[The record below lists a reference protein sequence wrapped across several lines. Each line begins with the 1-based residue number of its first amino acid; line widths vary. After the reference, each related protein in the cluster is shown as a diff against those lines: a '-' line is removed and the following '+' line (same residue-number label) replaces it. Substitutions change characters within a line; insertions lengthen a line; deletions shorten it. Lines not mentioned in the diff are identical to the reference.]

1 MLPSYLH
8 ITKNIETSLQE
19 VIEGISPAR
28 IAVLMDD
35 NTVRHC
41 LPLVKNILKD
51 AITIIIPPGEKYKS
65 IQSCEKIWEQLT
77 KAQFDRHDLLI
88 NLGGG
93 LIGDMGGFAAST
105 FKRGIAFINVP
116 TTLLSQVDASIG
128 GKLGINF
135 RHFKNHLGVF
145 REPDAV
151 LVSQE
156 FLKTLPEAE
165 LRSGFA
171 EVLKHGIIADEKYF
185 HRSLESWAAQTVRED
200 SDALVATS
208 IGIKQQ
214 IVLQDPTE
222 KGPRK
227 LLNLGH
233 TIGHAMESY
242 FMDNSTILHG
252 EAVAAGIILAAGIS
266 ANAGLLDQIGH
277 KRIVEGVDAIYERIA
292 LSAQDIT
299 AITALTVQDKKN
311 KGGKINMVLPNSI
324 GSCQYDVEVSS
335 DTVNKALKAYSLH

>member
-8 ITKNIETSLQE
+8 LTKNIQTTLQS
-19 VIEGISPAR
+19 VIQSINPGR

-35 NTVRHC
+35 NTAQHC
-41 LPLVKNILKD
+41 LPLVESVVED
-51 AITIIIPPGEKYKS
+51 AVMIVIPPGEQHKS
-65 IQSCEKIWEQLT
+65 IESCRLIWEKLT
-77 KAQFDRHDLLI
+77 VSHFDRHDLLI

-105 FKRGIAFINVP
+105 YKRGIAFVNLP
-116 TTLLSQVDASIG
+116 TTLLAQVDASIG

-135 RHFKNHLGVF
+135 QHFKNHIGIF
-145 REPDAV
+145 KEPNAV
-151 LVSQE
+151 IIAQD
-156 FLKTLPEAE
+156 FLKTLPTAE

-171 EVLKHGIIADEKYF
+171 EVLKHGIIADDNYF
-185 HRSLESWAAQTVRED
+185 AKSLKSWAAATVLQE
-200 SDALVATS
+200 SDTLVATS
-208 IGIKQQ
+208 IGIKQA

-233 TIGHAMESY
+233 TIGHAIESH
-242 FMDNSTILHG
+242 FMDNKIVLHG

-266 ANAGLLDQIGH
+266 MNAGLLDKGSH
-277 KRIVEGVDAIYERIA
+277 NKIVDGMNAVFNKIL
-292 LSAQDIT
+292 LSESDIS

-311 KGGKINMVLPNSI
+311 KGGKINMVLPTAI
-324 GSCQYDVEVSS
+324 GNCQYDIEISAEK
-335 DTVNKALKAYSLH
+335 VNKALKAYSSL